1 MKEHPDKHIRAAIDY
16 TLVQRL
22 DFSPWRQK
30 RPLFW
35 PVNMRYGPSS
45 GAYDEHLEYTCGT
58 H

>member
-16 TLVQRL
+16 ALAQGWIFL
-22 DFSPWRQK
+22 LAAK

-35 PVNMRYGPSS
+35 PINMRYGPSS